1 MTLSRMPLFKRE
13 PGAGS
18 PSLQVFIETLR
29 ETGNPRLAAEK
40 AGYSGEEA
48 RLLVYTLASHG
59 LVRVESLSRQG
70 CNACSRCPL
79 RRICGRRALA

>member
-1 MTLSRMPLFKRE
+1 MTVSRTPLYKRE
-13 PGAGS
+13 IRAGS
-18 PSLQVFIETLR
+18 LSLQVFIETLR

-59 LVRVESLSRQG
+59 LVRVEQLSGQG
-70 CNACSRCPL
+70 CDACSKCPL
-79 RRICGRRALA
+79 RRVCGRGH